1 MPKYIKNSHSSTIGT
16 IKTTSSSIKKGK
28 DLIFSNKEEQ
38 MTNNDTYLVLVFLRE
53 EIHMKREN
61 LN

>member
-16 IKTTSSSIKKGK
+16 IKTTSNSIKKGK

-38 MTNNDTYLVLVFLRE
+38 MTNNDICLVLVFLRE
-53 EIHMKREN
+53 EIHIEREN